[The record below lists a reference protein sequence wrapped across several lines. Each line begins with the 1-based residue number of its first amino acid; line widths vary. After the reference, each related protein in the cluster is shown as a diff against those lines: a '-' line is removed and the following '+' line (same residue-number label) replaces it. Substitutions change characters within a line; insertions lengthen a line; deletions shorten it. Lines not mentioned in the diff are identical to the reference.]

1 MLSPEDHAS
10 KVMAECVAKN
20 DGENVAFYL
29 AKALHEHGDE
39 RYAAG
44 LEAAA
49 TRVEGYA
56 DSKLAVTLTHEF
68 FHDIANAIRA
78 LGKESS

>member
-1 MLSPEDHAS
+1 MSPEDRAS

-20 DGENVAFYL
+20 GGENVAFYL

-49 TRVEGYA
+49 EIA
-56 DSKLAVTLTHEF
+56 EAIDSGRSNEKE
-68 FHDIANAIRA
+68 IAKAIRA
-78 LGKESS
+78 LGKEGT